1 MAYIEGI
8 DKGMVNLKIDDIEH
22 KKPASK
28 DFELRFKGVSV
39 GVTYSFN
46 IWLHEQYRSIYG
58 DKYLYGDSFIN
69 FNSGPFSSDKLE
81 KKLEDLL
88 YWKADKIDVLKKIS
102 GSNWGIYWSGVTGG
116 IDRIDRILF
125 SETYLNSNP
134 LIHFELQ
141 PIELM
146 NPVTLKIYDTD
157 SNEWKNSSNNV
168 KGYIR
173 RLLTIYRCGFI
184 TITYFLILNSGK
196 REWLE
201 RIPHL
206 TLKNDLTVDELIF
219 ILIKKLSSFKLRTGE
234 KTNLDQQAT
243 IDFMKILGK
252 IYDLDEQDV
261 KETINHLADKTSIN
275 YYSICIWDINCKCKE
290 QHTNAVDIIRNHPWE
305 IYGLRGPDRQW
316 MNRKA
321 EYIVDSISDWF
332 NPYSDIVF
340 KPFPRVH
347 IEVTYPLIRRRTLIS
362 MGPFSPPQR
371 LWEFR
376 VVQEK
381 VFRTF
386 NQLLSE
392 ETSKLS
398 KTLKVEEL
406 IETVKNVANIR
417 RRLIGVLEDLYWISS
432 SINHIPDRNYLSYA
446 QITAGLNNMKNTLF
460 EKINNLVEISRDETN
475 ITNLDVGSRMS
486 LIRTYA
492 SVLSIFLATI
502 ITLASTLSNIY
513 IWMLG
518 PRPATLSLTDQIMI
532 ILQIFGLNAAFL
544 IPIVLIVWR
553 IFKKFR

>member
-1 MAYIEGI
+1 MSYNEGM
-8 DKGMVNLKIDDIEH
+8 DKGMVNLKIEDIEQ
-22 KKPASK
+22 KKPVSK
-28 DFELRFKGVSV
+28 ELELHFKGVSV

-46 IWLHEQYRSIYG
+46 IWLNEKCRSIYG
-58 DKYLYGDSFIN
+58 DKYLYGDSFID
-69 FNSGPFSSDKLE
+69 FNSGSFSSDKLE
-81 KKLEDLL
+81 KKLEDIL
-88 YWKADKIDVLKKIS
+88 YWKEDKIEILRMIS
-102 GSNWGIYWSGVTGG
+102 GSNWGIFWSGVTGG

-125 SETYLNSNP
+125 SETYLNNNP
-134 LIHFELQ
+134 FIHFELQ

-146 NPVTLKIYDTD
+146 NPVTLKTYDTS
-157 SNEWKNSSNNV
+157 SNEWRNSSNTV

-173 RLLTIYRCGFI
+173 RFLTIYRCGFI
-184 TITYFLILNSGK
+184 SLTYFLILNSGK
-196 REWLE
+196 REWLAK
-201 RIPHL
+201 IPHL
-206 TLKNDLTVDELIF
+206 TLKHDLTVDELIF
-219 ILIKKLSSFKLRTGE
+219 ILIKKLGNFKLRAGE
-234 KTNLDQQAT
+234 KTNLDHQANV
-243 IDFMKILGK
+243 DFMKILER
-252 IYDLDEQDV
+252 IYELDELNAKKIIRDLV
-261 KETINHLADKTSIN
+261 DKTSIN
-275 YYSICIWDINCKCKE
+275 YYSLCIWDAECKCQE
-290 QHTNAVDIIRNHPWE
+290 HHANAVDIIRNHPWE

-321 EYIVDSISDWF
+321 EYIVDSITDWF

-347 IEVTYPLIRRRTLIS
+347 IEVTYPLIRRKSLIS

-371 LWEFR
+371 LWELR

-386 NQLLSE
+386 NKLLSE

-406 IETVKNVANIR
+406 IETVKSVANIR
-417 RRLIGVLEDLYWISS
+417 RRIIGVLEDLYWISS
-432 SINHIPDRNYLSYA
+432 SINHIPDRNYLNLA
-446 QITAGLNNMKNTLF
+446 QITAGLNIMKNTLF

-502 ITLASTLSNIY
+502 ITLASSLSNIY

-518 PRPATLSLTDQIMI
+518 PRPLTLTLTDQLAI
-532 ILQIFGLNAAFL
+532 ILQILGLNAAFL

-553 IFKKFR
+553 IFKKFK